1 MAGSTERSCR
11 PPWAWWASWLL
22 QFVLNRVSEVV
33 MLLTTEADP
42 GSLRRA
48 LLTTAAAE
56 LLSVV
61 AAVLGIHTVRAVQLQ
76 LEARRAEAAAS

>member
-1 MAGSTERSCR
+1 
-11 PPWAWWASWLL
+11 
-22 QFVLNRVSEVV
+22 

-56 LLSVV
+56 LLSVMT
-61 AAVLGIHTVRAVQLQ
+61 AVLGIHTVRAVQLQ
-76 LEARRAEAAAS
+76 PEARRAEAAAS